1 VPGLGEDQVV
11 SGGRGLVCAA
21 PQQSGVE
28 AWAGAWLAGFQGGGQ
43 LGDRGGGTGAGGG
56 ADGAGQ
62 AGDGVGSGGV
72 PALLAVLRGRAW
84 TLALRY
90 RAFGGV
96 CRHAGLCSPATASG
110 PAVMGSGEDD
120 IADPV

>member
-1 VPGLGEDQVV
+1 VPGLGEDQAV
-11 SGGRGLVCAA
+11 SGGHGLV
-21 PQQSGVE
+21 
-28 AWAGAWLAGFQGGGQ
+28 
-43 LGDRGGGTGAGGG
+43 GAGGG
-56 ADGAGQ
+56 ADGAGR
-62 AGDGVGSGGV
+62 AGNGVGSGGV

-96 CRHAGLCSPATASG
+96 CRHAGLCFPATASG
-110 PAVMGSGEDD
+110 PAVTGSGEDD